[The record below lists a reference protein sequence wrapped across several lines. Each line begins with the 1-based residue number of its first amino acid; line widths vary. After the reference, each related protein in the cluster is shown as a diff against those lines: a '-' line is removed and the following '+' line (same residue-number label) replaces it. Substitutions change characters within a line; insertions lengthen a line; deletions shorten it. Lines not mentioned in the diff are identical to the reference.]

1 MKGDVLYAQFKRH
14 KNYRLATTL
23 VGMGAELLSNWV
35 EERKLDEKIDE
46 KIDKALKEREKE
58 S

>member
-1 MKGDVLYAQFKRH
+1 MNLNVIKIIG
-14 KNYRLATTL
+14 LATTL

>member
-1 MKGDVLYAQFKRH
+1 MHSLNVIKIIG
-14 KNYRLATTL
+14 LATTL
-23 VGMGAELLSNWV
+23 VGMGAEFLSNWV